1 MLLVG
6 VCNWL
11 LMFAIFCS
19 LPLFFDEPFR
29 IVGMDW
35 ASTEEAQS
43 RVEREELANG
53 RDVDMLDASSDAPEQ
68 HFHADGR
75 ERGIVNVFV
84 PLVDVPASMGPTH
97 FRRGSHAWD
106 HDSPYLTREQRRAQE
121 GAEDVV
127 PELRRGSVLMYDYR
141 VFHRGGAN
149 LTGKRRPVAYVMYAR
164 DGTEDT
170 WNFPDE
176 SVWDPDS
183 TGAG

>member
-1 MLLVG
+1 MVEDDGSHGATFGVTAVG
-6 VCNWL
+6 SVT
-11 LMFAIFCS
+11 S
-19 LPLFFDEPFR
+19 LP
-29 IVGMDW
+29 
-35 ASTEEAQS
+35 S
-43 RVEREELANG
+43 
-53 RDVDMLDASSDAPEQ
+53 APEQ

-97 FRRGSHAWD
+97 FRRGSHVWD
-106 HDSPYLTREQRRAQE
+106 HDSPYLTREQRRARE

>member
-1 MLLVG
+1 MVENDGTG
-6 VCNWL
+6 VTYRRHRGWVRHV
-11 LMFAIFCS
+11 AAV
-19 LPLFFDEPFR
+19 R
-29 IVGMDW
+29 
-35 ASTEEAQS
+35 A
-43 RVEREELANG
+43 
-53 RDVDMLDASSDAPEQ
+53 EQ

-97 FRRGSHAWD
+97 FRRGSHVWD
-106 HDSPYLTREQRRAQE
+106 HDSPYLTREQRRARE